1 MDEEVYYWDDSLEET
16 EGSAEGF
23 SEDETQNE
31 ENQEETPEEVT
42 DPGDLEDRI
51 DDLLEQIGAGQSYGS
66 MGDYFV
72 SAIGCYA
79 FPGEDCF
86 YHFISEEERSGW
98 TAASNGCYVPTWSV
112 EAYEAYLS
120 SGSTEQEYG
129 ETDDQE
135 EEQLSPPASQE
146 DISGLGETL
155 QAIYEQDAA
164 YQTAV
169 FTHMEQTDLALE
181 GINAQLTVVSI
192 VLIVLCVF
200 LAILCGKS
208 FADTFFER
216 MRAG

>member
-1 MDEEVYYWDDSLEET
+1 MDDEVYYWDDSLEET
-16 EGSAEGF
+16 EGSAEES
-23 SEDETQNE
+23 SEE
-31 ENQEETPEEVT
+31 EAPEGET

-66 MGDYFV
+66 IGDYFV

-120 SGSTEQEYG
+120 SGSTEPEDG

-155 QAIYEQDAA
+155 QAIYEQDAI
-164 YQTAV
+164 YHTAV
-169 FTHMEQTDLALE
+169 IMNNQQIDQNFKE
-181 GINAQLTVVSI
+181 IKSQLTVISI

>member
-16 EGSAEGF
+16 EGSTEES
-23 SEDETQNE
+23 SEEDI
-31 ENQEETPEEVT
+31 PEEEA

-86 YHFISEEERSGW
+86 YHFISEGERSGW
-98 TAASNGCYVPTWSV
+98 TAASNGCYVPTWSI

-120 SGSTEQEYG
+120 SSNPDEEDG
-129 ETDDQE
+129 ETEPSE
-135 EEQLSPPASQE
+135 EEQLSPPVSQE
-146 DISGLGETL
+146 DVSGLGETL
-155 QAIYEQDAA
+155 QAIYEQDAI
-164 YQTAV
+164 YHTAAV
-169 FTHMEQTDLALE
+169 THMEQTDLALE

-200 LAILCGKS
+200 LAIFCGKS

>member
-1 MDEEVYYWDDSLEET
+1 
-16 EGSAEGF
+16 
-23 SEDETQNE
+23 
-31 ENQEETPEEVT
+31 
-42 DPGDLEDRI
+42 
-51 DDLLEQIGAGQSYGS
+51 

-120 SGSTEQEYG
+120 SGSTEPEDG

-155 QAIYEQDAA
+155 QAIYEQDAI
-164 YQTAV
+164 YHTAV
-169 FTHMEQTDLALE
+169 IMNNQQIDQNFKE
-181 GINAQLTVVSI
+181 IKSQLTVISI

>member
-16 EGSAEGF
+16 EGSAEES
-23 SEDETQNE
+23 SEDEIQNE
-31 ENQEETPEEVT
+31 ETTEGET

-51 DDLLEQIGAGQSYGS
+51 DDFLEQIGAGQSYGS

-79 FPGEDCF
+79 FPGENCF

-98 TAASNGCYVPTWSV
+98 TAASNGCYVPTWSI

-120 SGSTEQEYG
+120 SGSTEQEDG
-129 ETDDQE
+129 ETEPSE
-135 EEQLSPPASQE
+135 EKQLPLPVSQE

-155 QAIYEQDAA
+155 QAIYEQDTA

-181 GINAQLTVVSI
+181 GINAQLTVISI

-200 LAILCGKS
+200 LAILCGKG

>member
-1 MDEEVYYWDDSLEET
+1 MDEEVYYWNDSLEET
-16 EGSAEGF
+16 EGSAAGSSEEEILEEEAPEG
-23 SEDETQNE
+23 E
-31 ENQEETPEEVT
+31 T
-42 DPGDLEDRI
+42 DPGDLEDCI

-86 YHFISEEERSGW
+86 YHFISEEERPGW
-98 TAASNGCYVPTWSV
+98 TAASNGCYVPSWSV

-120 SGSTEQEYG
+120 SSNPDEEDG
-129 ETDDQE
+129 ETDPSD
-135 EEQLSPPASQE
+135 EEQLPLPVSQE
-146 DISGLGETL
+146 DVSGLGETL
-155 QAIYEQDAA
+155 QAIYEQDAI
-164 YQTAV
+164 YHTAAV
-169 FTHMEQTDLALE
+169 THMEQTDLALE

-200 LAILCGKS
+200 LAIFCGKS